1 MEKLDQEN
9 KEMRSKFQSYDR
21 ELKEMSSVTE
31 KLTDENEYW
40 SRKVEFLNEKV
51 MKTEVSNKHLSS
63 LVDNLAKKNGELTD
77 TIALQ
82 AKDIAACNNKL
93 DKIFAEQS
101 SSSVTD

>member
-1 MEKLDQEN
+1 
-9 KEMRSKFQSYDR
+9 
-21 ELKEMSSVTE
+21 MSSVTE
-31 KLTDENEYW
+31 KLTDENEYR

-51 MKTEVSNKHLSS
+51 MKTEVSNNHLSS
-63 LVDNLAKKNGELTD
+63 MVDNLAKKNGELTD

-101 SSSVTD
+101 CSSPNDAVQEDLVNNISNGSFYTVIPIF

>member
-1 MEKLDQEN
+1 MKKLDQEN

-21 ELKEMSSVTE
+21 ELKEMSSVTG

-63 LVDNLAKKNGELTD
+63 LLVDNLAKKNGELTD
-77 TIALQ
+77 AIVL
-82 AKDIAACNNKL
+82 
-93 DKIFAEQS
+93 
-101 SSSVTD
+101 